1 MFQALNSVKYAC
13 IGGNELRYSNCLT
26 TSMDAQVSEQN
37 TIFEWPVTVY
47 YEDTDAGGVVYHS
60 NYLKFFE
67 RARTE
72 LLRAAG
78 VSQQVLLEQNIGF
91 VVRHMDIDFLQGAR
105 LDDHLVVKTSI
116 ADLKKASLTFCQEI
130 VNPEGKILCKAMVK
144 VACIDNKKMR
154 PKAMPQSIVMEFTDS
169 DR

>member
-1 MFQALNSVKYAC
+1 VQQAQA
-13 IGGNELRYSNCLT
+13 
-26 TSMDAQVSEQN
+26 
-37 TIFEWPVTVY
+37 IFDWPVTVY

-72 LLRAAG
+72 LLRTIG
-78 VSQQVLLEQNIGF
+78 VSQHSLLEQKIGF

-105 LDDHLVVKTSI
+105 LDDQLLVKTHI
-116 ADLKKASLTFCQEI
+116 AELKKASLTFCQEI
-130 VNPEGKILCKAMVK
+130 VNPDGKTLCKAMVK
-144 VACIDNKKMR
+144 VACIDNEKMR
-154 PKAMPQSIVMEFTDS
+154 PQAIPQSIVMELTHS

>member
-1 MFQALNSVKYAC
+1 MNGLRFFLFQALNSLIKSC
-13 IGGNELRYSNCLT
+13 IDSNELRYSIRLEKQIL
-26 TSMDAQVSEQN
+26 DAIVQDQAL
-37 TIFEWPVTVY
+37 IFEWPVTVY

-72 LLRAAG
+72 LLRTIG

-105 LDDHLVVKTSI
+105 LDDHLTVRTKN
-116 ADLKKASLTFCQEI
+116 C
-130 VNPEGKILCKAMVK
+130 
-144 VACIDNKKMR
+144 
-154 PKAMPQSIVMEFTDS
+154 
-169 DR
+169 

>member
-1 MFQALNSVKYAC
+1 MQQ
-13 IGGNELRYSNCLT
+13 E
-26 TSMDAQVSEQN
+26 QV
-37 TIFEWPVTVY
+37 IFDWPVTVY

-72 LLRAAG
+72 LLRTVG
-78 VSQQVLLEQNIGF
+78 VSQHTLLEQNIGF

-105 LDDHLVVKTSI
+105 LDDQLTVKTYI
-116 ADLKKASLTFCQEI
+116 AELKRASLSFCQEI
-130 VNPEGKILCKAMVK
+130 VNPAGKTLCKAMVK
-144 VACIDNKKMR
+144 VACIDNEKMR
-154 PKAMPQSIVMEFTDS
+154 PKAIPQSIVMEFTRS

>member
-1 MFQALNSVKYAC
+1 MQEQAA
-13 IGGNELRYSNCLT
+13 
-26 TSMDAQVSEQN
+26 
-37 TIFEWPVTVY
+37 IFKWPVTVY

-72 LLRAAG
+72 LLRTIG
-78 VSQQVLLEQNIGF
+78 VSQQTLLEQNIGF

-116 ADLKKASLTFCQEI
+116 SDLKKASLTFCQEI
-130 VNPEGKILCKAMVK
+130 VNPDGAILCKAKVK
-144 VACIDNKKMR
+144 VACIDNIKMR
-154 PKAMPQSIVMEFTDS
+154 PKAMPQSIVMELTNS
-169 DR
+169 ER

>member
-1 MFQALNSVKYAC
+1 MQPDIKQQENS
-13 IGGNELRYSNCLT
+13 T
-26 TSMDAQVSEQN
+26 
-37 TIFEWPVTVY
+37 FEWPVTVY

-72 LLRAAG
+72 LLRTVG
-78 VSQQVLLEQNIGF
+78 VSQHTLLEQNLGF

-105 LDDHLVVKTSI
+105 LDDQLIVKTSI
-116 ADLKKASLTFCQEI
+116 NELKKASLTFCQEI

-144 VACIDNKKMR
+144 VACINSQKMR
-154 PKAMPQSIVMEFTDS
+154 PMAMPQSIVMELTQS

>member
-1 MFQALNSVKYAC
+1 
-13 IGGNELRYSNCLT
+13 
-26 TSMDAQVSEQN
+26 MDNVQVA
-37 TIFEWPVTVY
+37 FEWPITVY

-72 LLRAAG
+72 MLRSAG

-105 LDDHLVVKTSI
+105 LDDQLVVRTSI
-116 ADLKKASLTFCQEI
+116 AELKKASLTFCQEI
-130 VNPEGKILCKAMVK
+130 VNPDGKTLCRAMVK
-144 VACIDNKKMR
+144 VACINNERMR
-154 PKAMPQSIVMEFTDS
+154 PTAIPHAIFMEFSRS